1 MKTAVQALAI
11 LAAASSVLAG
21 GCGGGGG
28 GGGREGAQGASPLP
42 LPVADVRRARSLTD
56 APRGRPAE
64 TGLQQS
70 RRANSIRRRV
80 DSLYV
85 SSRLSYR
92 AAPGAGGQSLVPA
105 NACGG
110 SAYCTHGAK
119 TRGVRELFPSAGST
133 PSAVLTKH
141 GITLTQHADASLALF
156 GAWLDHSG
164 FAVREEPVG
173 PGRTIP
179 YATRDVYGIAGGDRT
194 GSAPPTAG
202 TAATWRG
209 LMVGRVHNLGSYPR
223 STVQGDALLTWRD
236 AGGSHELTAAFSNI
250 RNLTHNRAHDTEA
263 FQFTGMTVGADGTF
277 AQGST
282 GTRIQ
287 GAFYG
292 TGHAEAAGVVEHS
305 GIVGAFGAAKQ

>member
-1 MKTAVQALAI
+1 MTVKTLVRGLAL
-11 LAAASSVLAG
+11 LVAASSAPLA

-28 GGGREGAQGASPLP
+28 GSGGSGAGDKAASLP
-42 LPVADVRRARSLTD
+42 LPVADVRRARTLTD

-70 RRANSIRRRV
+70 RRANSIRSRV

-85 SSRLSYR
+85 SSLLSYR
-92 AAPGAGGQSLVPA
+92 AAPGAGGQSLSPA

-110 SAYCTHGAK
+110 SAYCSHGAK
-119 TRGVRELFPSAGST
+119 TRGVREMFPGGGST
-133 PSAVLTKH
+133 PKAVLTKH

-209 LMVGRVHNLGSYPR
+209 LMVGRVHNVGSYPR
-223 STVQGDALLTWRD
+223 STVQGDALLTWQD
-236 AGGSHELTAAFSNI
+236 AGGSHALSAVFSNI
-250 RNLTHNRAHDTEA
+250 KNP
-263 FQFTGMTVGADGTF
+263 
-277 AQGST
+277 
-282 GTRIQ
+282 
-287 GAFYG
+287 
-292 TGHAEAAGVVEHS
+292 
-305 GIVGAFGAAKQ
+305 